1 MNQYKNFIM
10 QFEDIVGNNNVLIDE
25 PMKKHTSFKVGGPAD
40 LLITPTTLEQ
50 VKDSI
55 ILCRNNSIPYYIIGN
70 GSNLLVRDGG
80 IRGVVIKF

>member
-10 QFEDIVGNNNVLIDE
+10 QFQDIVGNNNVLIDE
-25 PMKKHTSFKVGGPAD
+25 PMKNHTSFKVGGPAD

-55 ILCRNNSIPYYIIGN
+55 ALCKIVVYLII
-70 GSNLLVRDGG
+70 
-80 IRGVVIKF
+80 